1 MQIIRTAAIL
11 QLLLG
16 NIGRPGGGILALRGH
31 ASIQGSTDIPTLYDL
46 LPGYLPMP
54 TDGADGQSIAAYV
67 GKNGQSRGWWA
78 NIDKY
83 IVSLL
88 KAWYGNAAT
97 ADNDFGF
104 GWLPRI
110 SGDHSHFGYWLDM
123 ADATGTIEG
132 LFVMGQNPA
141 VGAPNARLERRA
153 LANLKWLVVRDMVE
167 TETATFWMD
176 SPEVARG
183 ELRTAVNRHRSL
195 LPSSRRARREGRLL
209 HQHAAAAAMARQGD
223 RFARRCTQ
231 RCLVRVPPRSTSQ
244 GSRGPRA
251 TSPERGTER
260 AHLVVPHDRTSPR
273 TRYRR
278 SPAGDQRPA
287 HRRRIA
293 GYRLR
298 HARERRHD
306 HVRVLDLFG
315 CSPVTRS

>member
-1 MQIIRTAAIL
+1 
-11 QLLLG
+11 
-16 NIGRPGGGILALRGH
+16 
-31 ASIQGSTDIPTLYDL
+31 
-46 LPGYLPMP
+46 MP
-54 TDGADGQSIAAYV
+54 TDGADGRSIAVYV
-67 GKNGQSRGWWA
+67 EKNGQSRGWWA

-88 KAWYGNAAT
+88 KAWYGDAAT

-183 ELRTAVNRHRSL
+183 ELTPASIGTEVFFLPAAAHAEKDGCFTNTQRLLQWHDKAIDPPGDARSEAWFVYHLGRRLKARAALDPRPRNAGLNALTWSYRTMGHHDEPDIAEVLREING
-195 LPSSRRARREGRLL
+195 RRA
-209 HQHAAAAAMARQGD
+209 GD
-223 RFARRCTQ
+223 GS
-231 RCLVRVPPRSTSQ
+231 LVTGYDTLASD
-244 GSRGPRA
+244 
-251 TSPERGTER
+251 GT
-260 AHLVVPHDRTSPR
+260 HS
-273 TRYRR
+273 
-278 SPAGDQRPA
+278 
-287 HRRRIA
+287 
-293 GYRLR
+293 
-298 HARERRHD
+298 
-306 HVRVLDLFG
+306 VRVLDLFG
-315 CSPVTRS
+315 GSPLTRS